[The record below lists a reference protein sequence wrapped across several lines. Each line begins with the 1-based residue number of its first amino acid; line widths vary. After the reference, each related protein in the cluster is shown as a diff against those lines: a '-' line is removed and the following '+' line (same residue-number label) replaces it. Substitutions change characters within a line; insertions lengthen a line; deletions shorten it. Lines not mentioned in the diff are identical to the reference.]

1 MDRGRLACNPVRRIF
16 FLPCPSSDY
25 SKRFNPIFLLP
36 VPESLPQTQSASG
49 ASTPVIHTPGRR
61 TGTGSANIQIPAK
74 VATPRIPVSKFVQ
87 LSLLSMVFKVGLVPP
102 YGVPISGTNVATLE
116 EIRRKA
122 SKPIVVFPECTTS
135 NGRGLLRFSDVFRQ
149 TVPVKDYNVFV
160 MSVR

>member
-1 MDRGRLACNPVRRIF
+1 
-16 FLPCPSSDY
+16 
-25 SKRFNPIFLLP
+25 
-36 VPESLPQTQSASG
+36 
-49 ASTPVIHTPGRR
+49 
-61 TGTGSANIQIPAK
+61 
-74 VATPRIPVSKFVQ
+74 
-87 LSLLSMVFKVGLVPP
+87 MVFKVGLVPP